1 MGTFISILQL
11 FDVSFAQYLEF
22 NESVVCGIFPAVNA
36 DLYQNAYDP
45 QTYADSYSKYGTALV
60 AKGDVLPFGEAPWR
74 VLITDDYNVSSN
86 TPILQEMLP

>member
-1 MGTFISILQL
+1 MNPQPTYIF
-11 FDVSFAQYLEF
+11 FTQYLEL
-22 NESVVCGIFPAVNA
+22 NESVVCGIVPAVNA

-74 VLITDDYNVSSN
+74 VHITDDNNVSSS
-86 TPILQEMLP
+86 TPRLQETLP